1 MNATTRTAAITA
13 ARSHV
18 GPPPVS
24 GVPQRPTSWR
34 GAVCVT
40 GCAGG
45 SERGTELVPDVRE
58 QHDHQD
64 HDGTQDRDRKHRV
77 LEALLVRLK
86 WQELHLPLAA
96 SVLDHRKSP
105 TPPGCGGGPV
115 AGVSTCVNP
124 AAAAIRRRFSY
135 MTQATSTATIT
146 TMPTQVR
153 IM

>member
-1 MNATTRTAAITA
+1 MNATTSTAAITVT
-13 ARSHV
+13 RTHV

-24 GVPQRPTSWR
+24 GVPQRPTSLR

-45 SERGTELVPDVRE
+45 SEGWAELVPDVRE

-64 HDGTQDRDRKHRV
+64 HDGTSNRDRKHRDF
-77 LEALLVRLK
+77 EALLVRLQR
-86 WQELHLPLAA
+86 QELDLPLAA
-96 SVLDHRKSP
+96 SVVDHLTSP

-115 AGVSTCVNP
+115 AGVSVCVNP

-135 MTQATSTATIT
+135 T
-146 TMPTQVR
+146 T
-153 IM
+153 